1 MTIQLTESAAK
12 QIQAQ
17 LAKRGRG
24 LGLRVGVKKVGC
36 SGFAYTYD
44 YADEVRPEDQLFES
58 FGSKVVVDGKSLDF
72 LKGSTLDYVR
82 EGLKQAFK
90 FQNPNVDAQ
99 CGCGE
104 SFSVK
109 EPSAVSRQPS
119 TGAPPAIRSKA

>member
-1 MTIQLTESAAK
+1 MAIQLTESAAK
-12 QIQAQ
+12 QIQVQ

-44 YADEVRPEDQLFES
+44 YADEIRGDDATFES
-58 FGSKVVVDGKSLDF
+58 HGTTVVVDRKSLDF
-72 LKGSTLDYVR
+72 LSGSTLDYVK

-90 FQNPNVDAQ
+90 FENPNVDAM

-109 EPSAVSRQPS
+109 E
-119 TGAPPAIRSKA
+119 KA

>member
-1 MTIQLTESAAK
+1 MKTMTIKLTESAAK
-12 QIQAQ
+12 QIQTQ

-24 LGLRVGVKKVGC
+24 LGLRVGIKKVGC

-44 YADEVRPEDQLFES
+44 YADEVRPEDHLFEA
-58 FGSKVVVDGKSLDF
+58 FGTKVVVDGKSLDF
-72 LKGSTLDYVR
+72 LNGSTLDYVR

-90 FQNPNVDAQ
+90 FENPNVDAT

-109 EPSAVSRQPS
+109 Q
-119 TGAPPAIRSKA
+119 

>member
-1 MTIQLTESAAK
+1 MTMTIELTQSAAK

-17 LAKRGRG
+17 IDKRGRG

-44 YADEVRPEDQLFES
+44 YADEIRPEDQLFEAH
-58 FGSKVVVDGKSLDF
+58 GTKLVVDRKSLDF
-72 LKGSTLDYVR
+72 LDGSTLDYVK
-82 EGLKQAFK
+82 EGLKQAYK
-90 FQNPNVDAQ
+90 FTNPNVDSM

-109 EPSAVSRQPS
+109 
-119 TGAPPAIRSKA
+119 TGERVNG

>member
-12 QIQAQ
+12 QIQVQ
-17 LAKRGRG
+17 LARRGRG

-44 YADEVRPEDQLFES
+44 YADEVLPEDQLFES
-58 FGSKVVVDGKSLDF
+58 FGSKVVVDAKSLDF

-90 FQNPNVDAQ
+90 FENPNVDAQ

-109 EPSAVSRQPS
+109 ETSVNGKP
-119 TGAPPAIRSKA
+119 

>member
-1 MTIQLTESAAK
+1 MGIHLTESAAK
-12 QIQAQ
+12 QIQTQ

-44 YADEVRPEDQLFES
+44 YADEVRPDDRSFES
-58 FGSKVVVDGKSLDF
+58 FGTTVVVDASSLDF
-72 LKGSTLDYVR
+72 LSGSTLDYVR

-90 FQNPNVDAQ
+90 FENPNVDAM

-109 EPSAVSRQPS
+109 AADSNV
-119 TGAPPAIRSKA
+119 

>member
-1 MTIQLTESAAK
+1 MAIQLTESAAK
-12 QIQAQ
+12 QIQTQ

-36 SGFAYTYD
+36 SGFAYTYN
-44 YADEVRPEDQLFES
+44 YADEVLAGDQLSES
-58 FGSKVVVDGKSLDF
+58 FGTKVLVDKKSLDF
-72 LKGSTLDYVR
+72 LNGSTLDFVK

-90 FQNPNVDAQ
+90 FENPNVDAM

-109 EPSAVSRQPS
+109 GSEP
-119 TGAPPAIRSKA
+119 

>member
-1 MTIQLTESAAK
+1 MTINLTESAAK

-44 YADEVRPEDQLFES
+44 YADEVRPEDQLFEAY
-58 FGSKVVVDGKSLDF
+58 GTKLVVDQKSLDF
-72 LKGSTLDYVR
+72 MKGSTLDYVK

-90 FQNPNVDAQ
+90 FENPNVDAM

-109 EPSAVSRQPS
+109 TSDE
-119 TGAPPAIRSKA
+119 

>member
-1 MTIQLTESAAK
+1 MAIHLTESAAK

-24 LGLRVGVKKVGC
+24 MGLRVGIKKVGC

-44 YADEVRPEDQLFES
+44 YADDVGAEDHLFES
-58 FGSKVVVDGKSLDF
+58 YGTKVIVDGKSLDV
-72 LKGSTLDYVR
+72 LSGSTLDYVK

-90 FQNPNVDAQ
+90 FVNPNVDAM

-109 EPSAVSRQPS
+109 E
-119 TGAPPAIRSKA
+119 KA

>member
-1 MTIQLTESAAK
+1 MAINLTESAAK
-12 QIQAQ
+12 QIQTQ

-44 YADEVRPEDQLFES
+44 YADEVGSEDHVFES
-58 FGSKVVVDGKSLDF
+58 FGTKLVVDGKSLDF
-72 LKGSTLDYVR
+72 LNGSTLDYVR
-82 EGLKQAFK
+82 ESLKQAFK
-90 FQNPNVDAQ
+90 FSNPNVDST

-109 EPSAVSRQPS
+109 Q
-119 TGAPPAIRSKA
+119 

>member
-58 FGSKVVVDGKSLDF
+58 FGSKVVVDARSLDF

-90 FQNPNVDAQ
+90 FENPNVDAQ

-109 EPSAVSRQPS
+109 ETS
-119 TGAPPAIRSKA
+119 TVNGKP

>member
-12 QIQAQ
+12 QIQTQ

-44 YADEVRPEDQLFES
+44 YADEVRAEDELFEAH
-58 FGSKVVVDGKSLDF
+58 GTKVVVDRKSLDF
-72 LKGSTLDYVR
+72 LNGSTLDYVK

-90 FQNPNVDAQ
+90 FENPNVDAM

-104 SFSVK
+104 SFSV
-109 EPSAVSRQPS
+109 
-119 TGAPPAIRSKA
+119 RSVNG

>member
-1 MTIQLTESAAK
+1 MAIQLTESAAK

-24 LGLRVGVKKVGC
+24 LGLRVGIKKVGC

-44 YADEVRPEDQLFES
+44 YADDVGAGDRAFES
-58 FGSKVVVDGKSLDF
+58 HGTKVVVDAKSLEALD
-72 LKGSTLDYVR
+72 GATLDFVKD
-82 EGLKQAFK
+82 GLKQAFK
-90 FQNPNVDAQ
+90 FENPNVDAM

-109 EPSAVSRQPS
+109 GEA
-119 TGAPPAIRSKA
+119 

>member
-1 MTIQLTESAAK
+1 MIESVNDTGMTIQLTESAAR

-24 LGLRVGVKKVGC
+24 FGLRVGVKKVGC

-44 YADEVRPEDQLFES
+44 YADEVRAGDETFES
-58 FGSKVVVDGKSLDF
+58 HGTKVVVDAKSLDF
-72 LKGSTLDYVR
+72 LNGSTLDFVR

-90 FQNPNVDAQ
+90 FDNPNVDAM

-109 EPSAVSRQPS
+109 S
-119 TGAPPAIRSKA
+119 